1 MTIYYIDNIMKR
13 KTKKE
18 LEQEILELK
27 QDIYYLVSPKS
38 KFIDKAKV
46 NFKWNIIFDM
56 ENNIWSGNLNL

>member
-1 MTIYYIDNIMKR
+1 MKR
-13 KTKKE
+13 KTKKQ

-27 QDIYYLVSPKS
+27 KDIYYLVSPKS